1 MFTHTKAN
9 AIKLL
14 AVARGWQP
22 IRRGPPIW
30 EFTPFHAEGQLCKLL
45 ISVRYQKLMFSQLMK
60 HLCTFKINIG
70 KHLLIMWFFKLH

>member
-30 EFTPFHAEGQLCKLL
+30 EFTPFHAEGQLCKTAYQRQ
-45 ISVRYQKLMFSQLMK
+45 ISEIDVFTAHETFM
-60 HLCTFKINIG
+60 HL
-70 KHLLIMWFFKLH
+70 